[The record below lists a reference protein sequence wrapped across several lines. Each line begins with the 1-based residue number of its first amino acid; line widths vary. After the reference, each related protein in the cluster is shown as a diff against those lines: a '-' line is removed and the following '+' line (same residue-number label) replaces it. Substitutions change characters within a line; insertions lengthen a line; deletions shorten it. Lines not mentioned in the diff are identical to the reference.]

1 MRLNTIF
8 KLTSLLGLAGLV
20 QCGHRTTFF
29 GETAADRPSL
39 TAIPA
44 CGIDGVDLDTPYF
57 IAMNYEQ
64 YDETKKNPAN
74 PNTATICGKC
84 IKVVFGDKWVVGK
97 VVDRCPKCPY
107 RGLDVSPAIFNY
119 LSHEDV
125 GVIAADWEY
134 TDCSELGHKGT
145 CSGGKCTVTVSTG
158 DDKPKS
164 KEETK
169 ASTSSKA
176 KTATTKKSS
185 TTKTKSS
192 TRASK
197 PTESEKKEKSD
208 EKIESKVNVE
218 DGEYGNGEGKEQI
231 EVDHATDKEE
241 EGTHATAVVSL
252 FGFSAAAGV
261 ALIYAKRTN
270 RLDDL
275 KEKFPEAFSNI
286 KRSISR
292 GSTQIRR
299 GLSQSGRAISRG
311 SSQLRRS
318 LSQSGR
324 AISRGSSQLR
334 RSLSQSGKAI
344 SRGSSQLRRSL
355 SNSKV
360 FKHSNETNEYQRSKR
375 EYRNSLNAH
384 YPLNNN
390 YQASYGQGYH
400 APVHEYDHQGYN
412 TSTHQKYLN
421 ENYYDD
427 GYYDDGYYNE
437 GYYNNYRNN
446 YDNTNYEENPYVYQ
460 FNAYDEFEDVQT
472 DFVDSNRK

>member
-8 KLTSLLGLAGLV
+8 KLTSVLGLAGFV
-20 QCGHRTTFF
+20 KCGYRTTFF
-29 GETAADRPSL
+29 GETAADRPSI

-57 IAMNYEQ
+57 IAMNHEQ

-84 IKVVFGDKWVVGK
+84 IKVMFKDKWVVGK

-107 RGLDVSPAIFNY
+107 NGLDVSPAIFNV
-119 LSHEDV
+119 LSHESV

-134 TDCSELGHKGT
+134 TDCSKLGHKGT
-145 CSGGKCTVTVSTG
+145 CSGGKCTTTTSTG
-158 DDKPKS
+158 DDEKPKS
-164 KEETK
+164 KESKSTTSKTK
-169 ASTSSKA
+169 TST
-176 KTATTKKSS
+176 TTKKSS
-185 TTKTKSS
+185 TKSKSKSKSTTKK
-192 TRASK
+192 SK
-197 PTESEKKEKSD
+197 PTTESEKPETKVDD
-208 EKIESKVNVE
+208 EVVNE
-218 DGEYGNGEGKEQI
+218 GTDGQV
-231 EVDHATDKEE
+231 EVDHVTDKEE
-241 EGTHATAVVSL
+241 EGTHVSAVVSL
-252 FGFSAAAGV
+252 FGFSAAAGI

-324 AISRGSSQLR
+324 YISRGSSQLR
-334 RSLSQSGKAI
+334 RSLSQSGRAI

-360 FKHSNETNEYQRSKR
+360 FKHSNENVTEYARSKR

-390 YQASYGQGYH
+390 YQASSYGQQNYT
-400 APVHEYDHQGYN
+400 APVRQYDEQGYN
-412 TSTHQKYLN
+412 TPAHQIYYN

-427 GYYDDGYYNE
+427 NYYDDRYYND
-437 GYYNNYRNN
+437 GYYNNYNYKNN

-460 FNAYDEFEDVQT
+460 FNAYDELKDVQT
-472 DFVDSNRK
+472 DFVDTNRK